1 MPRSKKMGATWAKT
15 RRKPFNLATLKL
27 IRSGKVLL
35 ALLSGFTSAITQL
48 HPFIHTY
55 QTNNQQW
62 WRWRSKCTL
71 PERSEP
77 KPQIEIRP
85 SDAMI
90 VSKSDSS
97 LSSLSSDWF
106 TCEVDRA
113 SEEDIVTGDRR
124 RWFDLGAEMKRER
137 GEMLGFGNE
146 VISGGESWEWRGK
159 VKGQGESER
168 FKV

>member
-1 MPRSKKMGATWAKT
+1 MY
-15 RRKPFNLATLKL
+15 
-27 IRSGKVLL
+27 I
-35 ALLSGFTSAITQL
+35 
-48 HPFIHTY
+48 
-55 QTNNQQW
+55 
-62 WRWRSKCTL
+62 

-106 TCEVDRA
+106 TGEFDRA

-124 RWFDLGAEMKRER
+124 RWFALRAEMKRET

-146 VISGGESWEWRGK
+146 ARSGGERRE
-159 VKGQGESER
+159 
-168 FKV
+168 